1 MAAKKKPT
9 GKITGF
15 EEVTPFEKRRKA
27 ARLGECC
34 PVFDTIIRRDGSRE
48 QQRGFELAVP
58 FVIRTGKPA
67 NEAMIYRFPKAKKGF
82 VEPPEFS
89 GVSYALVR
97 FCPFCGTPQESGTPP
112 KSR

>member
-34 PVFDTIIRRDGSRE
+34 PVFDTIIRRDVSRE
-48 QQRGFELAVP
+48 QRRGFEVAIP
-58 FVIRTGKPA
+58 FVIRTGEPK
-67 NEAMIYRFPKAKKGF
+67 NEVLIYRFPKAKKGF

-89 GVSYALVR
+89 GVSLASVR
-97 FCPFCGTPQESGTPP
+97 FCPFCGAPQEAKT
-112 KSR
+112 